1 MICSTILRSVSNGV
15 DFIKSNYL
23 KIKRQKQVDSTQQSI
38 KIYLLLELELRS
50 IIRDNLFSVTSPDL
64 LSPVVFIGLKLI
76 NICYLQGSSELN
88 RKARVVSGF
97 DIIRKCRY
105 SRCVAPRPIR
115 FLQVGIPQ
123 FECCLWSQIGY
134 EVRSK
139 TKLAFRVVES
149 LFRFVLLCTE
159 FVSSTSQI
167 ISSWFG
173 PFVSSSTSSSR
184 RLPRSSRRHQ
194 TCRHRV
200 RLVYSWDRLITH
212 HSSSTRQVQ
221 SSSRRTLGSTRREL
235 IMIDRDWDRI
245 VRSTWKVEE
254 LRGMLENATNK
265 IEAISSTPTPND
277 NNNNSPRST
286 SSIPV
291 ISRAEAN

>member
-123 FECCLWSQIGY
+123 FECCL
-134 EVRSK
+134 
-139 TKLAFRVVES
+139 
-149 LFRFVLLCTE
+149 
-159 FVSSTSQI
+159 
-167 ISSWFG
+167 
-173 PFVSSSTSSSR
+173 
-184 RLPRSSRRHQ
+184 
-194 TCRHRV
+194 
-200 RLVYSWDRLITH
+200 
-212 HSSSTRQVQ
+212 
-221 SSSRRTLGSTRREL
+221 
-235 IMIDRDWDRI
+235 
-245 VRSTWKVEE
+245 
-254 LRGMLENATNK
+254 
-265 IEAISSTPTPND
+265 
-277 NNNNSPRST
+277 
-286 SSIPV
+286 
-291 ISRAEAN
+291 

>member
-123 FECCLWSQIGY
+123 FEWCL
-134 EVRSK
+134 
-139 TKLAFRVVES
+139 
-149 LFRFVLLCTE
+149 
-159 FVSSTSQI
+159 
-167 ISSWFG
+167 
-173 PFVSSSTSSSR
+173 
-184 RLPRSSRRHQ
+184 
-194 TCRHRV
+194 
-200 RLVYSWDRLITH
+200 
-212 HSSSTRQVQ
+212 
-221 SSSRRTLGSTRREL
+221 
-235 IMIDRDWDRI
+235 
-245 VRSTWKVEE
+245 
-254 LRGMLENATNK
+254 
-265 IEAISSTPTPND
+265 
-277 NNNNSPRST
+277 
-286 SSIPV
+286 
-291 ISRAEAN
+291 